1 MNVQFLACAEQEFTE
16 AVAWY
21 NEQSPGLGYD
31 FAAEIKRTLSRMEKH
46 PEAWVPISPRTRRI
60 RVSRFPYSVI
70 YQVRSEYLLVVAV
83 MHMSRHPKRW
93 EERI

>member
-1 MNVQFLACAEQEFTE
+1 MIVKFQSCAEQEFAE
-16 AVAWY
+16 AVGWY
-21 NEQSPGLGYD
+21 NEQTPGLGFD
-31 FAAEIKRTLSRMEKH
+31 FAAEVKRTISRMEQH
-46 PEAWVPISPRTRRI
+46 PEAWPLISPRTRRV

-70 YQVRSEYLLVVAV
+70 YQGRDECLLVVAV